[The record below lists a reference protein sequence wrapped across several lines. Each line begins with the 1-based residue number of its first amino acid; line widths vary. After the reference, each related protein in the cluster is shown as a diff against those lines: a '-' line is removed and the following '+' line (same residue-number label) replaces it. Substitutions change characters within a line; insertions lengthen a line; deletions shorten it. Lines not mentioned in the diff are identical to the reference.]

1 METTVVALPEPGRYE
16 RIASPIHTLI
26 VLVAL
31 AAWTVWGKFQA
42 DEMRAAASPDKIGLY
57 ARTFVFEWLLFAV
70 ALAGVWRH
78 GSPLSSVLG
87 DRWKSLHQVLIDIG
101 IAAAFWLCSGFLLF
115 LLSKLLR
122 TEGLGKNMQFMLPHG
137 RLQIAMWIAL
147 SITAGICE
155 EAIFRGYFQRQFI
168 SFTKNAPA
176 GIALS
181 AAAFGAAH
189 AYQGLRM
196 VVLIALYGSM
206 FGILAHWRKTVRPGM
221 IAHAWQD
228 TLGGIA
234 ASVMRH

>member
-1 METTVVALPEPGRYE
+1 MATSAVTQPKSGPQE
-16 RIASPIHTLI
+16 RIAGAWHTVF
-26 VLVAL
+26 VLLAL
-31 AAWTVWGKFQA
+31 AAWAVWSKFQA
-42 DEMRAAASPDKIGLY
+42 DHLRAGANPDRVVLYMRTLA
-57 ARTFVFEWLLFAV
+57 FEWLMLAV
-70 ALAGVWRH
+70 VIAGVRLH

-87 DRWKSLHQVLIDIG
+87 DRWKSLRQVLIDIG

-122 TEGLGKNMQFMLPHG
+122 ADGLGKNVQFMLPHG
-137 RLQIAMWIAL
+137 QLQIGIWIAL

-168 SFTKNAPA
+168 SFTKNAPT

-181 AAAFGAAH
+181 AAAFGAGH
-189 AYQGLRM
+189 AYQGTRM
-196 VVLIALYGSM
+196 VVLIALYGAM

-228 TLGGIA
+228 SLSGIA
-234 ASVMRH
+234 ASLIKR